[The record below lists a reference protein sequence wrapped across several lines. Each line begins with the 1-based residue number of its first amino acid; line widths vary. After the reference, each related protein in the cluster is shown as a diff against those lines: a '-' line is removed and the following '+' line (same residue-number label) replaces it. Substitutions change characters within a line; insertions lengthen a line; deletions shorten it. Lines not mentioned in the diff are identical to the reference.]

1 MPNDIDPDPPPAATA
16 GAARRPAD
24 APPWDGWSAT
34 AFEGEFLRGPRPRR
48 RETRELFRMAAE
60 FVRGFRTFHFIGPCV
75 TVFGSARF
83 PQEHRYCVLA
93 HEMGARLARAGF
105 VTMTGGGPGIMEAA
119 NRGARENGGMS
130 VGSRIRLPHEEDAN
144 PYLDVDV
151 EFDYFFIRKVMLL
164 KYSMGFVILPGG
176 FGTLDELFDATTL
189 IQTGKMHGF
198 PVVLMGADYWQ
209 PLVAYMRHTM
219 VAAGTIAAADVDRI
233 LVTDVPEEAMAHLLD
248 FATSSFGLRWRPY
261 KPLWF
266 LREQP
271 AGDNGAT
278 VDSADPAA
286 EADRADLDD
295 PVDLFDRT
303 GA

>member
-1 MPNDIDPDPPPAATA
+1 
-16 GAARRPAD
+16 
-24 APPWDGWSAT
+24 
-34 AFEGEFLRGPRPRR
+34 
-48 RETRELFRMAAE
+48 
-60 FVRGFRTFHFIGPCV
+60 
-75 TVFGSARF
+75 
-83 PQEHRYCVLA
+83 
-93 HEMGARLARAGF
+93 
-105 VTMTGGGPGIMEAA
+105 
-119 NRGARENGGMS
+119 
-130 VGSRIRLPHEEDAN
+130 
-144 PYLDVDV
+144 
-151 EFDYFFIRKVMLL
+151 MLL